1 MFLFGFTDTKKE
13 PPLLLYNT
21 LSGKKEPFEPLSGNE
36 VRMYTC
42 GPTVYDFAHIGN
54 LRSYVFA
61 DTLRRTLEY
70 SGLQVKQVMNITD
83 VGHLTSDA
91 DAGDDKM
98 VKALRREGKPMT
110 LEALREVAKIYT
122 SAFLEDVR
130 ALNIKEPH
138 ILCHATEHIDAMIA
152 LIETL
157 IQKEYAYKTS
167 DGVYF
172 DTARFTDYGKLGNRA
187 QVAQEAGARVVVH
200 TEKRNPADFALWKL
214 SAEEGLGWDAPWG
227 RGFPGWHIECSA
239 MSMQYLGKSFDIH
252 TGGIDHIPIHHNNE
266 IAQSEAATGRPLARF
281 WMHGAFLNSEGAK
294 VAKSVGNTIYLRSLV
309 EHGFPALA
317 YRYFLLTAH
326 YRSPMNFSFL
336 ALEGAK
342 TAYLR
347 LVKYFVEEL
356 LDKTDGTPSDVY
368 TLRLKEALFNDL
380 DTPRAVAL
388 LWVLVKDTTLS
399 SADKRATL
407 LEFDKVLG
415 LGLKEI
421 RKDAA
426 LGMTQIAVVPLKD
439 LPEEARL
446 LVIAREEMREA
457 KNWERADE
465 LRDELATLGYS
476 VKDTDEGTEV
486 MR

>member
-1 MFLFGFTDTKKE
+1 MFFFGFTDTKKE

-21 LSGKKEPFEPLSGNE
+21 LSGKEEPFEVLSGKE
-36 VRMYTC
+36 ARMYTC

-83 VGHLTSDA
+83 IGHLTSDA

-98 VKALRREGKPMT
+98 VKALKREGKSMT
-110 LEALREVAKIYT
+110 IEALREVAEKYT
-122 SAFLEDVR
+122 NAFLEDLR

-138 ILCHATEHIDAMIA
+138 ILCLATEHIDAMIA

-172 DTARFTDYGKLGNRA
+172 DTVRFADYGKLGNRA
-187 QVAQEAGARVVVH
+187 EVVQEAGARIAVH
-200 TEKRNPADFALWKL
+200 TEKRNPADFVLWKL
-214 SAEEGLGWDAPWG
+214 SMEEGLGWDAPWG

-266 IAQSEAATGRPLARF
+266 IAQSEAATGRPLAHF
-281 WMHGAFLNSEGAK
+281 WMHGAFLNIEGAK
-294 VAKSVGNTIYLRSLV
+294 VAKSIGNTIYLRSLAD
-309 EHGFPALA
+309 HGFPALA

-326 YRSPMNFSFL
+326 YRSPMNFTFL

-368 TLRLKEALFNDL
+368 ILRLKEALFNDL

-388 LWVLVKDTTLS
+388 LWELVKDTTLS
-399 SADKRATL
+399 PADKRATL
-407 LEFDKVLG
+407 LEYDKALG

-426 LGMTQIAVVPLKD
+426 LGMTQIAVVPLKE

-465 LRDELATLGYS
+465 LRDELAKLGYS
-476 VKDTDEGTEV
+476 VKDTDGGTEV